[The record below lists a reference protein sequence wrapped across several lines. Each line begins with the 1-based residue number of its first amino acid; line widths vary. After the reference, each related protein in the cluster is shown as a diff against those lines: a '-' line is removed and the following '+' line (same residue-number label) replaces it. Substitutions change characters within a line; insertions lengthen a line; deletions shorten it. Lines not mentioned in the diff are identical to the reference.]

1 MSKFFIKILLLLA
14 FSLMFSACPKKNNSL
29 QTGGILTF
37 DETDKAGNEVKE
49 ANEMLKLIK
58 QRFKENENRLEEL
71 QAAMKGKNPEKVR
84 EIADELVTQ
93 INAGTEVGEEAINK
107 LRIAQEKNINEDYKE
122 YLSLKIQALER
133 YVEAFEERRQAA
145 ILLRD
150 GYDPK
155 NAAKR
160 GLVIGAFT
168 ERENKFKEIVQ
179 SARELSEEANR
190 LARESLNRKS

>member
-1 MSKFFIKILLLLA
+1 MSKTLIKILLTLA
-14 FSLMFSACPKKNNSL
+14 FSLMFSACPKKNNSP
-29 QTGGILTF
+29 QTGGILSF
-37 DETDKAGNEVKE
+37 DETEAAGNEVKQ
-49 ANEMLKLIK
+49 ANDQLKLIK
-58 QRFKENENRLEEL
+58 QRFKENENRLDEL
-71 QAAMKGKNPEKVR
+71 QTAMKGKNPEKVR
-84 EIADELVTQ
+84 EISDELVTQ

-107 LRIAQEKNINEDYKE
+107 LRVAQEKNINKDYKE
-122 YLSLKIQALER
+122 YLGLKIQALEK
-133 YVEAFEERRQAA
+133 YVQAFEERRQAA

-160 GLVIGAFT
+160 EQVIGAFK
-168 ERENKFKEIVQ
+168 EREDKFKEIVQ

>member
-1 MSKFFIKILLLLA
+1 
-14 FSLMFSACPKKNNSL
+14 MFSACPGKKNSS

-37 DETDKAGNEVKE
+37 DQTDEAGNEVKE
-49 ANEMLKLIK
+49 ANDQLKLIK

-93 INAGTEVGEEAINK
+93 INAGTEVGEDAINK
-107 LRIAQEKNINEDYKE
+107 LRVAQEKNINEDYKK
-122 YLSLKIQALER
+122 YLSLKIQALEK
-133 YVEAFEERRQAA
+133 YVQAFEERRQAA

-160 GLVIGAFT
+160 EQVIAAFK
-168 ERENKFKEIVQ
+168 EREDKFKEIVQ

>member
-14 FSLMFSACPKKNNSL
+14 FSLLLAACPKTNNSP

-37 DETDKAGNEVKE
+37 DQTDEAGNEVKE

-58 QRFKENENRLEEL
+58 QRFKENEGRLDEL
-71 QAAMKGKNPEKVR
+71 QAAMKGRNPEKVR
-84 EIADELVTQ
+84 EISDELVTQ

-107 LRIAQEKNINEDYKE
+107 LRVAQEKNINEDYKE

-133 YVEAFEERRQAA
+133 YVQAFEERRQAA

-155 NAAKR
+155 NEAKR
-160 GLVIGAFT
+160 QQVTAAFT
-168 ERENKFKEIVQ
+168 ERGNKFKEIVQ

>member
-1 MSKFFIKILLLLA
+1 MSRFFIKILLLLS
-14 FSLMFSACPKKNNSL
+14 FSLLFSACPKTNNSS
-29 QTGGILTF
+29 QTGGILSF
-37 DETDKAGNEVKE
+37 DETEAAGNEVKE
-49 ANEMLKLIK
+49 ANDQLKLIK
-58 QRFKENENRLEEL
+58 QRFKDNENRLDEL

-93 INAGTEVGEEAINK
+93 INAGTEVGEDAINK
-107 LRIAQEKNINEDYKE
+107 LRVAQEKNINEDYKE
-122 YLSLKIQALER
+122 YLGLKIQALER

-160 GLVIGAFT
+160 EQVIAAFK
-168 ERENKFKEIVQ
+168 EREDKFKEIVQ